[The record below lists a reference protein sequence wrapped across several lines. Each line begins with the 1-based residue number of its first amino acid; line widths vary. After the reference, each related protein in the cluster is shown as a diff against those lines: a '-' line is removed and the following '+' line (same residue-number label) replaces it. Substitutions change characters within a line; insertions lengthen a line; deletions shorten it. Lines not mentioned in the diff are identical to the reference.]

1 MATSRTSKQPTPMC
15 PACGGP
21 ADRAK
26 PKGSVGCRV
35 CGGAMEDSPL
45 GKQALTAAAQ
55 QGAQKVKAAVQQRQ
69 QAQQRPGMPMGRPGM
84 GQPMP
89 QRPGMTQGQG
99 QPQGRIDPRAVALLQ
114 ALAQRGGGR

>member
-1 MATSRTSKQPTPMC
+1 MC

-69 QAQQRPGMPMGRPGM
+69 QAQQRPGIPMGRPGM

-89 QRPGMTQGQG
+89 QGARPGMPQQG
-99 QPQGRIDPRAVALLQ
+99 QPQGRIDPRAIEFIRT
-114 ALAQRGGGR
+114 LAQRGGGR